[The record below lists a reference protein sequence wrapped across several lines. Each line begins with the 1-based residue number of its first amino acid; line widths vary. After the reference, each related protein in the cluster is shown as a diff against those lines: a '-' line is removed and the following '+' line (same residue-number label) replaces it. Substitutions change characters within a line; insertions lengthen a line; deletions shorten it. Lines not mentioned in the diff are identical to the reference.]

1 MFKRL
6 SVLAFTLTA
15 LLMFSQPVSAREFA
29 DIFTECGIGAMIAP
43 NNEAVAAVTN
53 VTWDCGTTAI
63 SSNITSP
70 DTCKGGYGKTA
81 MFIHD
86 SYEVLE
92 NDIASGNGDYLD
104 TLMLLVAVE
113 ANERSNFLNNLRT
126 DFSKLVEQNNYQQL
140 SRFEKSEALYNI
152 VYKQI

>member
-53 VTWDCGTTAI
+53 VTWDCGTTA
-63 SSNITSP
+63 
-70 DTCKGGYGKTA
+70 GA
-81 MFIHD
+81 MF
-86 SYEVLE
+86 
-92 NDIASGNGDYLD
+92 
-104 TLMLLVAVE
+104 
-113 ANERSNFLNNLRT
+113 F
-126 DFSKLVEQNNYQQL
+126 LVEIFQGSPIFFPFNYLCIQR
-140 SRFEKSEALYNI
+140 S
-152 VYKQI
+152 